1 MLTQREEDVI
11 KLLLKGLS
19 NKEIS
24 EKLSV
29 TYNTTKAHI
38 ESIYRKLNVSN
49 RVQAVIKYLEMT
61 SINLNK

>member
-11 KLLLKGLS
+11 KLLLEGLS
-19 NKEIS
+19 NKQIS

-29 TYNTTKAHI
+29 TYNTTKAH
-38 ESIYRKLNVSN
+38 

-61 SINLNK
+61 SVK

>member
-1 MLTQREEDVI
+1 MLTHREEDVI
-11 KLLLKGLS
+11 KLLLLGLS
-19 NKEIS
+19 NREIS

-49 RVQAVIKYLEMT
+49 RVQAVIKYLEIT
-61 SINLNK
+61 SIKNK

>member
-11 KLLLKGLS
+11 KLLLEGLS
-19 NKEIS
+19 NKQIS

-61 SINLNK
+61 SVK